1 MIYNERGLSDETI
14 MMRDVTRKF
23 VNEHVIP
30 FTRQNWQAEW
40 SMKPEGR
47 LPRKILDVAHQI
59 GIRTLGVPEEYGG
72 IALDPKTETQ
82 TFAVIS
88 EEISRGDCGL
98 AEKMVQQWRCRCC
111 CVIFCPSI

>member
-1 MIYNERGLSDETI
+1 MIYNERGLSDETL

-40 SMKPEGR
+40 SMVPEGR
-47 LPRKILDVAHQI
+47 LPPKILEVAHQI
-59 GIRTLGVPEEYGG
+59 GIRTLGIPEEYGG
-72 IALDPKTETQ
+72 IALDPKTETL

-98 AEKMVQQWRCRCC
+98 AEKMVQQWKVSVLLRKT
-111 CVIFCPSI
+111 